1 MKINVDYKLYLV
13 TDREVLKSKNLTSA
27 IEEGIRGGVTL
38 VQLREKDLT
47 SLEFYNTAIKVK
59 EITDKYNIP
68 LIVNDRLDIAL
79 AIDAAGLHV
88 GQEDM
93 PAPVARRLLGPE
105 KILGVSAATME
116 EAEKAEKDGADY
128 IGVGAIFPTSTKDDA
143 RSVSVELLKE
153 IKARVSIPVVAIGGI
168 NSKNVK
174 LINTTNIDGIAVVSD
189 ILGKEDIKIA
199 AEELKKQID

>member
-13 TDREVLKSKNLTSA
+13 TDREVLKSKNLISA
-27 IEEGIRGGVTL
+27 VEEGIRGGVTL

-128 IGVGAIFPTSTKDDA
+128 IGVGAVFPTSTKDDA

-153 IKARVSIPVVAIGGI
+153 IKARVSIPIVAIGGI

-199 AEELKKQID
+199 AEELKKLID